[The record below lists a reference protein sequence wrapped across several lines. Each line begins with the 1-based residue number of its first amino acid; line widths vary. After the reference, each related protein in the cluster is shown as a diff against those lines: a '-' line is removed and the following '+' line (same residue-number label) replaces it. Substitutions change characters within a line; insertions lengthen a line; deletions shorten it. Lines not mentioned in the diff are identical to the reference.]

1 MQTKMKTLFLFL
13 QLFFFISSFT
23 ASGQQSF
30 TGKIENATPDKPAMD
45 IVLFM
50 FGLDNPVKVGTVDEK
65 GNISID
71 FPEVLP
77 DTIAPETKEIFSTQL
92 PYALFFSCPDITSVA
107 EGTVVYK
114 GGYFSLS
121 HQNRPWAATL
131 FPVSDIGIIP
141 WLEDRYYQSPIM
153 ASFYEVIYCEQNIDL
168 TTLCKESISYTENTI
183 DMEYQYTL
191 RLKKGFNLIEYKIE
205 AIQETGIPDTSPI
218 PSVVTITNAD
228 DMDATLWHAKYY
240 YSQFN

>member
-1 MQTKMKTLFLFL
+1 
-13 QLFFFISSFT
+13 
-23 ASGQQSF
+23 
-30 TGKIENATPDKPAMD
+30 
-45 IVLFM
+45 
-50 FGLDNPVKVGTVDEK
+50 
-65 GNISID
+65 
-71 FPEVLP
+71 
-77 DTIAPETKEIFSTQL
+77 
-92 PYALFFSCPDITSVA
+92 
-107 EGTVVYK
+107 
-114 GGYFSLS
+114 
-121 HQNRPWAATL
+121 
-131 FPVSDIGIIP
+131 
-141 WLEDRYYQSPIM
+141 M
-153 ASFYEVIYCEQNIDL
+153 ASFYEVIYCEQNIAL

>member
-77 DTIAPETKEIFSTQL
+77 DTIAPETKEIFATQL
-92 PYALFFSCPDITSVA
+92 PYALFFSCPDITGVA